1 MTEPIRAL
9 LWLALAAIMPGAQA
23 QTASWPDRPVRI
35 VVPVPPGGSTD
46 RAARM
51 LATRLTAE
59 FGQQFVVDN
68 RTGASGMIGA
78 EIVARA
84 SPDGHT
90 VAIVPATFA
99 INAVLYKLPYDPVK
113 GIAPISRIASGPLVL
128 TVHPSLKA
136 STLTD
141 FAALARAKP
150 GSLSFGSSGA
160 GSNLHL
166 AGELFQ
172 QMAKVQMVHVPYRGE
187 GPALGEL
194 LGGQIQLMFAGSG
207 TVLPH
212 MKTGKLRGLAVTSE
226 KRSPA
231 APDLPAIGELL
242 PGYAAGFWNGMWAP
256 HGTPREI
263 VLRLN
268 QAIGRFLKQPDVQE
282 WLRLEAAEPAHST
295 PEAFARV
302 IATEIATWSKVVK
315 AGNIKVE

>member
-1 MTEPIRAL
+1 MINSIRAF
-9 LWLALAAIMPGAQA
+9 LWLALATAMPGAQA
-23 QTASWPDRPVRI
+23 QTPKWPDRPVRI

-90 VAIVPATFA
+90 MAIVPATFA

-113 GIAPISRIASGPLVL
+113 GIAPISRIAAGPLVL
-128 TVHPSLKA
+128 TVHPSLRA
-136 STLTD
+136 STLTE
-141 FAALARAKP
+141 FVALARAKP

-187 GPALGEL
+187 GPALAEL
-194 LGGQIQLMFAGSG
+194 LGAQIQLMFAGSG

-212 MKTGKLRGLAVTSE
+212 MKSGKLRGLAVTSE

-231 APDLPAIGELL
+231 VPDLPAISEML

-256 HGTPREI
+256 AGTPREI

-268 QAIGRFLKQPDVQE
+268 QAIGRFLKQRDVQE

-295 PEAFARV
+295 PEQFARV

-315 AGNIKVE
+315 TGNIKVE

>member
-1 MTEPIRAL
+1 
-9 LWLALAAIMPGAQA
+9 
-23 QTASWPDRPVRI
+23 VRI

-59 FGQQFVVDN
+59 FGQSFIVDN
-68 RTGASGMIGA
+68 RPGASGMIGA

-84 SPDGHT
+84 NPDGHT
-90 VAIVPATFA
+90 LAIVPATFA
-99 INAVLYKLPYDPVK
+99 INAALYKLPYDPVK
-113 GIAPISRIASGPLVL
+113 GIAPISRIAAGPLVL
-128 TVHPSLKA
+128 TVHPSVKA
-136 STLTD
+136 STLSE
-141 FAALARAKP
+141 FVELARAKP
-150 GSLSFGSSGA
+150 GALSFGSSGA

-172 QMAKVQMVHVPYRGE
+172 QMAKVHMVHVPYRGE
-187 GPALGEL
+187 GPALAEL
-194 LGGQIQLMFAGSG
+194 LGGQIQVMFAGSG

-212 MKTGKLRGLAVTSE
+212 IKAGKLRGLAVTSE

-231 APDLPAIGELL
+231 MPDLPAIGEMF

-256 HGTPREI
+256 AGTPRKV

-268 QAIGRFLKQPDVQE
+268 QAIGRFLEQPDAQE

-295 PEAFARV
+295 PEEFARV
-302 IATEIATWSKVVK
+302 IAAEIATWSTIVK
-315 AGNIKVE
+315 ARNIKVE